1 MIFIN
6 ALRKN
11 YDMNSINIEQM
22 DLNLFKVFEALY
34 EEGSASRAALRLGVT
49 QSAVSASLGRLRKI
63 FNDHLFTRTGR
74 GLTPTRRAEEMK
86 PVVSDALQSCRQ
98 SLSLARF
105 AGNVSQERTLAIGW
119 SDDYEIA
126 LGRTVIDQVHQAF
139 PGVRLLFRQSH
150 SKIAAEMLLN
160 RQVDLIVSAP
170 PEASSAL
177 KYENLGQGGY
187 ACLSARPLPTLSLE
201 EYIARPHLLVS
212 SGGIVGI
219 VDEALSAL
227 SLKRHIEAS
236 TTHFSALPFLLMG
249 TEALATLPRHA
260 AHRLATVTGLVL
272 HPCPLSL
279 PVYSAGLGY
288 RAESLRDPVIA
299 AVATIVR
306 EQLLTL
312 LNT

>member
-1 MIFIN
+1 
-6 ALRKN
+6 
-11 YDMNSINIEQM
+11 MNTINIEQM

-49 QSAVSASLGRLRKI
+49 QSAVSASLARLRTI

-74 GLTPTRRAEEMK
+74 GLSPTRRAEEMK

-105 AGNVSQERTLAIGW
+105 VGNASQERTLAIGW

-150 SKIAAEMLLN
+150 SKVAAEMLRN
-160 RQVDLIVSAP
+160 REVDLVVSAP

-177 KYENLGQGGY
+177 KYETLGQGGY
-187 ACLSARPLPTLSLE
+187 ACLSADPLATLTIE

-219 VDEALSAL
+219 VDEALSVR
-227 SLKRHIEAS
+227 SLKRQIEAS
-236 TTHFSALPFLLMG
+236 TTHFSALPFLLTG
-249 TEALATLPRHA
+249 TDALATLPRHA
-260 AHRLATVTGLVL
+260 ARRLATVSGLTL
-272 HPCPLSL
+272 HACPLAL
-279 PVYSAGLGY
+279 PAYNGGLGY

-299 AVATIVR
+299 AVVAIVR
-306 EQLLTL
+306 EQLLRL
-312 LNT
+312 LNE